1 MEDQPVVTCF
11 LRHRGDV
18 LLLRRSQEVG
28 SYRQRWGAV
37 AGHVEAD
44 DPDDD
49 ARREIDEETGL
60 LAGARLGCRGEPFAV
75 EDEDL
80 DTRWIVHPYLFD
92 CAGRDA
98 ELDRESVEGDWVSP
112 TEILR
117 RQVVPDLWTSWR
129 RVAPTPE
136 TIEEDH
142 EHGSAWLS
150 LRALEVLRDRAA
162 ELVREVERDETTS
175 EAARGELR
183 ELARRLRSARPAMA
197 ALENRVSAVMETT
210 GGDPEATETAAH
222 EAIHAAH
229 EADDQAAARAA
240 ELVAGQRVLTLSRSG
255 TVTAA
260 LLRAAA
266 SDPPER
272 VWVAESRPL
281 GEGVGVAEELA
292 AAGLSVTLLPD
303 AALAHVLACEPIHL
317 VLVGA
322 DTILASG
329 AVVNK
334 VGTRMA
340 ALAAGQFRV
349 PFYAVAAQ
357 DKISKTDDV
366 PEETLDPGEVYAGE
380 ANLEVVNTLFDVT
393 PVLWVAGW
401 VTEAGI
407 LDLRDS

>member
-1 MEDQPVVTCF
+1 MEVRSVVTCF

-18 LLLRRSQEVG
+18 LLLRRSEEVG
-28 SYRQRWGAV
+28 SYRNRWGAV
-37 AGHVEAD
+37 AGHVETD

-49 ARREIDEETGL
+49 ARREIGEETGL
-60 LAGARLGCRGEPFAV
+60 LAGARLGRRGQPFGV
-75 EDEDL
+75 EDPDL
-80 DTRWIVHPYLFD
+80 DIRWIVHPYLFD
-92 CAGRDA
+92 CKSRDA
-98 ELDRESVEGDWVSP
+98 ELDRESVEGDWTSP

-117 RQVVPDLWTSWR
+117 REVVPELWTSWR
-129 RVAPTPE
+129 RVAPTAE
-136 TIEEDH
+136 TIEEDR

-162 ELVREVERDETTS
+162 ELALEGETGETS
-175 EAARGELR
+175 QDDAGGELR
-183 ELARRLRSARPAMA
+183 ELGDRLRSARPAMA
-197 ALENRVSAVMETT
+197 ALANRIGRVMEET

-222 EAIHAAH
+222 ESIHAAH
-229 EADDQAAARAA
+229 GADDQAAAQAA

-266 SDPPER
+266 SKPPER

-292 AAGLSVTLLPD
+292 EAGLSVTLLPD
-303 AALAHVLACEPIHL
+303 AALAHVLACEPIDL

-349 PFYAVAAQ
+349 PFYAVAAR

-366 PEETLDPGEVYAGE
+366 PEETLEPGEVYAGE